1 MSVYLGK
8 KRTTTNKKKQT
19 RNSIYI
25 NIGGHPR
32 GENERKT
39 NSKPLFVTLLPGEA
53 TFYADISFNNKKKT
67 KAKICIITIENRN
80 KIGARENLNEIILGG
95 KEYCSKLNDE
105 NARALL

>member
-8 KRTTTNKKKQT
+8 KRTTKKKQT

-32 GENERKT
+32 GENERKP

-80 KIGARENLNEIILGG
+80 KIGARENLTEITLG
-95 KEYCSKLNDE
+95 ERE
-105 NARALL
+105 I